1 MDRDRPQ
8 SWVVRSAVPGFLPSV
23 SAFRFTNSFDVQ
35 PLLALRLP
43 GLPWG
48 LGIGDASRGLCGGM
62 IFAVRDLFEAGLAV
76 PPDVEPPRRGSP
88 LYGYFVRRLLASF
101 DLPRG
106 VARYYGLMRAADAY
120 PQPRRGGAWWPGASR
135 PDRRS
140 SASASC
146 GSAADP
152 RGSTADGPGSV
163 PNRPGSAP
171 GRPGSA
177 LGRLGVG
184 LRSLADEWPRIRL
197 DLDSGRLAPVGVI
210 TVHSAD
216 PLQLGLN
223 HQVLAYAYDQVDMA
237 VTLRVYDPNTPL
249 ERADD
254 VTMSFDLASAGGAPG
269 RVRISHSIAIG
280 GRPVRAFFHSRY
292 RWADPRPALRAH
304 AAGSH

>member
-1 MDRDRPQ
+1 MDRDRPR
-8 SWVVRSAVPGFLPSV
+8 SWVVRSAVPGFLPGA

-43 GLPWG
+43 GMPSG

-76 PPDVEPPRRGSP
+76 PLDAEPPRRGSP
-88 LYGYFVRRLLASF
+88 LYGYLVHRLLASF

-106 VARYYGLMRAADAY
+106 VARYYGLMRAADTY
-120 PQPRRGGAWWPGASR
+120 PRPRPAG
-135 PDRRS
+135 
-140 SASASC
+140 
-146 GSAADP
+146 
-152 RGSTADGPGSV
+152 
-163 PNRPGSAP
+163 
-171 GRPGSA
+171 A

-184 LRSLADEWPRIRL
+184 RRSLADEWPRIRL
-197 DLDSGRLAPVGVI
+197 DLDSGRLAPIGVI
-210 TVHSAD
+210 TVQSAD

-223 HQVLAYAYDQVDMA
+223 HQVLAYAYDQVDTA

-249 ERADD
+249 DRADH
-254 VTMSFDLASAGGAPG
+254 VTMSFDLADAGRDPG
-269 RVRISHSIAIG
+269 RAHITHSIAIG

-304 AAGSH
+304 AAGGH